1 MRQDERVQ
9 SPVSP
14 FSFVCESGTSHVFL
28 LACLDEVNCST
39 IGRVKAYVRQD
50 EDWNAEEGIGTNKQ
64 RQKPDVSIIYG

>member
-1 MRQDERVQ
+1 M
-9 SPVSP
+9 
-14 FSFVCESGTSHVFL
+14 FL